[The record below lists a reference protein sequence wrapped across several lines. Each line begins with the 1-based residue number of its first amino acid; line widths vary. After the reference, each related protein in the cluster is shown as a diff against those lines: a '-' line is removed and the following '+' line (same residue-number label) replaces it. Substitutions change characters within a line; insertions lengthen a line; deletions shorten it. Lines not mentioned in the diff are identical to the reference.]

1 MSLYTIGDLHL
12 HFQSELK
19 SEEQLHGKLWKNHE
33 KLFQEACS
41 ELLREEDTLVL
52 AGDHSWGRKLSE
64 CEEDLAY
71 IMGLPGRKI
80 LLRGNHDSFWDV
92 KKTERL
98 NELYRGKLE
107 FLQNNFYTY
116 KDYALVGTKGYTFE
130 GPFYLSRRGYIMG
143 WDEEEAARAEKL
155 VEREYDRLQL
165 SFKAAVQAGY
175 SRFIMFLHY
184 PPTNVLQKESCF
196 TRISEQY
203 GVEQVIY
210 AHCHG
215 ASRFHDSICGM
226 KNGIRYSLVS
236 GDCLRWRPMKVLD

>member
-107 FLQNNFYTY
+107 FLQNNFY
-116 KDYALVGTKGYTFE
+116 
-130 GPFYLSRRGYIMG
+130 P
-143 WDEEEAARAEKL
+143 
-155 VEREYDRLQL
+155 
-165 SFKAAVQAGY
+165 
-175 SRFIMFLHY
+175 
-184 PPTNVLQKESCF
+184 
-196 TRISEQY
+196 
-203 GVEQVIY
+203 
-210 AHCHG
+210 
-215 ASRFHDSICGM
+215 
-226 KNGIRYSLVS
+226 
-236 GDCLRWRPMKVLD
+236 